1 MYTDEKRTE
10 REKSMA
16 KMMILTDRL
25 HRKECEKRF
34 AALNIHRSQHMM
46 LMTLARLGDGIS
58 QKALA
63 EEMHIS
69 TAAVAKSLKKL
80 ECDKM
85 IARNASTDDARQN
98 ELTITEKGK
107 AIVEESH
114 RIMRSIDTDAASAL
128 SDDELDT
135 FCSLIEKVHSTLAE
149 MQK

>member
-1 MYTDEKRTE
+1 MYTDQKRAD
-10 REKSMA
+10 REKNMA

-34 AALNIHRSQHMM
+34 ASLNIHRSQHMM

-58 QKALA
+58 QKDLA
-63 EEMHIS
+63 REMHIS

-80 ECDKM
+80 ESDKM
-85 IARNASTDDARQN
+85 ISRNTSTDDARQN
-98 ELTITEKGK
+98 ELTITERGK

-114 RIMRSIDTDAASAL
+114 RIMQSIDTDAASAL
-128 SDDELDT
+128 SDEELDT
-135 FCSLIEKVHSTLAE
+135 FCTLIEKIYATLAK